1 MVFVYHITAIYS
13 LHIAHGKG
21 YSRLFV
27 LFLQVVYAEKPTSR
41 KQFSQLLFGE
51 VGVGE
56 ENIAHLL

>member
-13 LHIAHGKG
+13 LRIAHGKG

-51 VGVGE
+51 VGVG
-56 ENIAHLL
+56 